1 MTDRMNTKMPK
12 EKPAMTEFSMETAA
26 SSRVPRWPA
35 NVWVMAPR
43 EYWQREVKMA
53 GPARYQ
59 SFLDSTM
66 NSLKKSR
73 IPAIGGM
80 SSPSAMKDEAKEG
93 FDRRMKCDKF
103 GGSSLSLG
111 ERSGCSE

>member
-1 MTDRMNTKMPK
+1 MPK
-12 EKPAMTEFSMETAA
+12 YKPKMKKFSMETSV

-35 NVWVMAPR
+35 KVWVMVPS
-43 EYWQREVKMA
+43 EYWQRKVKMA

-73 IPAIGGM
+73 TSAIGGM
-80 SSPSAMKDEAKEG
+80 SSLLATKGEAKEG
-93 FDRRMKCDKF
+93 FDRRMKCKF
-103 GGSSLSLG
+103 GGWSSSLG
-111 ERSGCSE
+111 ERSGCLE